1 MDNNNCI
8 WKKYSKT
15 MRKNNAGLPV
25 SYESIKE
32 LYEDTKNNKKWWKCL
47 FDDLEKCETEL
58 CGEQFPA
65 EGIRAGDIYVY
76 YIAKGKKITPEFYLK
91 VKRLAVEFNGND
103 NIITSE
109 INVDYYPLIAN
120 KLKEVL
126 NEELANKYVPEI
138 NQLYTNIKKL
148 DKLCNKDDFT
158 EYELIFLYYMAYQ
171 GFDKAKKIT
180 GVRDYQQDYNNFSFE
195 NKILMFKYLSKE
207 KGACEKLI
215 ITSKDELLELSKRGY
230 YKLFKSASEG
240 LINDKDF
247 MLELLDNLLEKCL
260 FDFDRIMNNI
270 PSKYLND
277 DDIIGYMF
285 FKNPNNIIFLDS
297 WLGGFNY
304 QENKKILEDEKFVYG
319 LIDKYCRALLK
330 HGWEYDKTY
339 FLDYSIPS
347 EYLENL
353 ESHILIGPE
362 ESFDKEED
370 KKRIIEDMES
380 KRESILSRRKE
391 KRK

>member
-1 MDNNNCI
+1 
-8 WKKYSKT
+8 
-15 MRKNNAGLPV
+15 
-25 SYESIKE
+25 
-32 LYEDTKNNKKWWKCL
+32 
-47 FDDLEKCETEL
+47 
-58 CGEQFPA
+58 
-65 EGIRAGDIYVY
+65 
-76 YIAKGKKITPEFYLK
+76 
-91 VKRLAVEFNGND
+91 
-103 NIITSE
+103 
-109 INVDYYPLIAN
+109 
-120 KLKEVL
+120 
-126 NEELANKYVPEI
+126 
-138 NQLYTNIKKL
+138 
-148 DKLCNKDDFT
+148 
-158 EYELIFLYYMAYQ
+158 
-171 GFDKAKKIT
+171 
-180 GVRDYQQDYNNFSFE
+180 
-195 NKILMFKYLSKE
+195 
-207 KGACEKLI
+207 
-215 ITSKDELLELSKRGY
+215 
-230 YKLFKSASEG
+230 
-240 LINDKDF
+240 
-247 MLELLDNLLEKCL
+247 
-260 FDFDRIMNNI
+260 MNN
-270 PSKYLND
+270 
-277 DDIIGYMF
+277 IIGYMF

>member
-1 MDNNNCI
+1 MDNRDGI

-15 MRKNNAGLPV
+15 MRKNNVGLPV

-277 DDIIGYMF
+277 DGILFIILS
-285 FKNPNNIIFLDS
+285 K
-297 WLGGFNY
+297 
-304 QENKKILEDEKFVYG
+304 
-319 LIDKYCRALLK
+319 
-330 HGWEYDKTY
+330 
-339 FLDYSIPS
+339 
-347 EYLENL
+347 
-353 ESHILIGPE
+353 
-362 ESFDKEED
+362 
-370 KKRIIEDMES
+370 S
-380 KRESILSRRKE
+380 KRHYE
-391 KRK
+391 